1 MKRGSQPTHR
11 IPPPDG
17 SREPMRVNL
26 FDSMMVANTQLAPLF
41 PYFGEGAIVPAGA
54 ILRGGKDRD
63 FGQFFHSNTVD
74 EVVIAFGSAG
84 SVTETGFVFVGAN
97 MHGVNSFLKNQEDP
111 NSFNVVTITQRQR
124 ANGEKQREAVTMRC
138 VKCKEIVA
146 QLEFES
152 TPPPAGESQRGCAFS
167 TLTYSAEAAELYNAS
182 ESSRTCKKCGTLNP
196 RFPLERW
203 GWTAYAEQYRTATD
217 ARAALERA
225 AAEMANAGKA
235 TRS

>member
-1 MKRGSQPTHR
+1 MTKDSQPMHR

-26 FDSMMVANTQLAPLF
+26 FDSMMLANTQLAPLF

-54 ILRGGKDRD
+54 IIRGGKDRD
-63 FGQFFHSNTVD
+63 YGQFFHSNTVD

-84 SVTETGFVFVGAN
+84 SVTDTGFVFVGAN
-97 MHGVNSFLKNQEDP
+97 THGVNSFLRNQEDP
-111 NSFNVVTITQRQR
+111 HSFNVITITQRQR
-124 ANGEKQREAVTMRC
+124 VGEKQQEAVTMRC
-138 VKCKEIVA
+138 IKCKEIVA

-152 TPPPAGESQRGCAFS
+152 TPPGPGESQRGRAFS

-182 ESSRTCKKCGTLNP
+182 EGSRTCKKCGTVNP

-203 GWTAYAEQYRTATD
+203 GWSAYAEQYRTAAD
-217 ARAALERA
+217 AREALERA
-225 AAEMANAGKA
+225 AAEMANVGQA
-235 TRS
+235 RRP